1 MPKSKLSAFFS
12 LLLVF
17 FSGSVLGA
25 FAYRLFA
32 VSSVMTVNNPPQKKG
47 GPEEFVRQRL
57 AEMRDRV
64 KADDQQLEQIKRVYS
79 ETRQEYDRIHQ
90 DMNDRG
96 REINQRQVEKIKS
109 ILRADQI
116 PVYDQVREEHEKRRR
131 EREMQN
137 KK

>member
-1 MPKSKLSAFFS
+1 MPKSKLSTFVS

-25 FAYRLFA
+25 FAYRLY
-32 VSSVMTVNNPPQKKG
+32 TVNPVVTAGKK

-64 KADDQQLEQIKRVYS
+64 KVDDQQLDQIQRVYN
-79 ETRQEYDRIHQ
+79 ETRQEYDRVHEE
-90 DMNDRG
+90 MNQKG
-96 REINQRQVEKIKS
+96 KEINQRQVEKIKA
-109 ILRADQI
+109 ILKPDQI
-116 PVYDQVREEHEKRRR
+116 SVYDQIRAEHEQKRR
-131 EREMQN
+131 EREQQ